1 MAGALGAI
9 CDGFETATL
18 DAAPVL
24 RKMIRQLD
32 DPEAVALAAAD
43 RFLAAALEAVQERG
57 RFVVVLSGGSTPS
70 RMYRNLAADPRY
82 SRTPWAR
89 TVVLFGDERHVGPD
103 HEQSNYRAAREALL
117 DRVPVPPD
125 RVHRMRGELEDARA
139 SSAEYESILHGLF
152 PDADSPRFDLLLL
165 GIGEDGHTASL
176 FPETEALE
184 ESSRWVA
191 ANHVPKLD
199 GWRIT
204 LTFPALSAA
213 REICFLI
220 TGENKARVVAEAFGN
235 LPHPTVHP
243 CERVVP
249 VEGRRVILVDREAAA
264 QL

>member
-9 CDGFETATL
+9 CDGIETATL
-18 DAAPVL
+18 DATPVL
-24 RKMIRQLD
+24 RKMIRPLD
-32 DPEAVALAAAD
+32 DAEAVALAAAD

-70 RMYRNLAADPRY
+70 RMYRKLASDPLR
-82 SRTPWAR
+82 SRIPWGQ
-89 TVVLFGDERHVGPD
+89 TVVLFGDERHVGPND
-103 HEQSNYRAAREALL
+103 EQSNYRTAREALL
-117 DRVPVPPD
+117 DRVPIPPD
-125 RVHRMRGELEDARA
+125 RVHRMRGELEDAEA
-139 SSAEYESILHGLF
+139 SSAAYESILHGLF
-152 PDADSPRFDLLLL
+152 PDAHAPRFDLLLL

-176 FPETEALE
+176 FPGTEALE

-204 LTFPALSAA
+204 LTFPALCAA
-213 REICFLI
+213 REICFVI
-220 TGENKARVVAEAFGN
+220 TGENKARVVAEAFGG

-249 VEGRRVILVDREAAA
+249 VEGHRVILVDREAAS